1 MVRTLVETLS
11 QLTKDAFSYIPPG
24 VFVAFAAA
32 FLVEGKYFKQFRQEF
47 VGTFLMIA
55 CTFSAGKWV
64 GKDSIEVAW
73 TAHFLGVIAAD
84 YFGGG
89 PHVNPAVTLSMFC
102 LGKASYT
109 EAYIRVAAQMAGGLL
124 AFPIYHA
131 ISDFMGWTS
140 FGGPEFKMYGDH
152 PVEAF
157 LSEFGA
163 MFFLMILIYV
173 VNWEMNFGTYHYWI
187 KQSLTAI
194 GIRALIELFPTAGP
208 AMNPMLATA
217 WNVFGVGT
225 SFEFPSDMDHYIV
238 YWLAPGLSSILASI
252 AYVVYA
258 GGTVFGAKIPL
269 GPLKKQTPAREKTKK
284 KKN

>member
-1 MVRTLVETLS
+1 M
-11 QLTKDAFSYIPPG
+11 LTKDVFNYIPPG

-109 EAYIRVAAQMAGGLL
+109 EAYIRGSADGWRIACLSHLSRHFRFHGL
-124 AFPIYHA
+124 
-131 ISDFMGWTS
+131 D
-140 FGGPEFKMYGDH
+140 
-152 PVEAF
+152 
-157 LSEFGA
+157 
-163 MFFLMILIYV
+163 LI
-173 VNWEMNFGTYHYWI
+173 WRT
-187 KQSLTAI
+187 
-194 GIRALIELFPTAGP
+194 
-208 AMNPMLATA
+208 
-217 WNVFGVGT
+217 
-225 SFEFPSDMDHYIV
+225 
-238 YWLAPGLSSILASI
+238 
-252 AYVVYA
+252 
-258 GGTVFGAKIPL
+258 
-269 GPLKKQTPAREKTKK
+269 
-284 KKN
+284 

>member
-1 MVRTLVETLS
+1 MIRTLVETLS
-11 QLTKDAFSYIPPG
+11 QLTKDVFNYIPPG

-109 EAYIRVAAQMAGGLL
+109 EAYIQWQRRWLEDCLPFPSITPFQISWVGPHL
-124 AFPIYHA
+124 A
-131 ISDFMGWTS
+131 D
-140 FGGPEFKMYGDH
+140 
-152 PVEAF
+152 
-157 LSEFGA
+157 LSS
-163 MFFLMILIYV
+163 
-173 VNWEMNFGTYHYWI
+173 
-187 KQSLTAI
+187 KS
-194 GIRALIELFPTAGP
+194 
-208 AMNPMLATA
+208 
-217 WNVFGVGT
+217 WNVFEVGT

-252 AYVVYA
+252 VYVVYA